1 MRNQQQLDLLKQG
14 VATTR
19 RRFERGSTGLGHV
32 RRGAHRPGTAE
43 PGQRG
48 AREPVGGR

>member
-1 MRNQQQLDLLKQG
+1 MINKQQLGLLKQR

-19 RRFERGSTGLGHV
+19 NKWEEEH
-32 RRGAHRPGTAE
+32 PGTAE
-43 PGQRG
+43 PGQSG